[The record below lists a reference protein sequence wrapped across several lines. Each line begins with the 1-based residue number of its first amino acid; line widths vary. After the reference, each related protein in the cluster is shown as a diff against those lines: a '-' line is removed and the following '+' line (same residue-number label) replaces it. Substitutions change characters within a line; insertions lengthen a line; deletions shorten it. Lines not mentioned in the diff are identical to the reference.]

1 MVMNMKKV
9 IYAFICVL
17 LAGSFA
23 ITAVKAATQTK
34 RNQKIEKVQIQLK
47 ELKIDQ
53 AEQNIELL
61 KKQLQDAHGDK
72 QKIEEL
78 NKKIEEQDKQLEAA
92 LQAKAK
98 KVEEQR
104 LAAEKAAQ
112 AQRTA
117 LRTATASAATGSC
130 AEWMAAAGIPNS
142 VAANKLIGGE
152 SGCRPGAVNPSSGAC
167 GIPQALPC
175 SKMPCSLS
183 DPVCQLKWMNSYVA
197 GRYGSWDNAYATWL
211 SRSPHWY

>member
-1 MVMNMKKV
+1 MKQRTIATLAV
-9 IYAFICVL
+9 AVL
-17 LAGSFA
+17 LVISMVGLRHVDKLNDG
-23 ITAVKAATQTK
+23 IKLK
-34 RNQKIEKVQIQLK
+34 EIQIQDNSAKL
-47 ELKIDQ
+47 
-53 AEQNIELL
+53 ELL
-61 KKQLQDAHGDK
+61 DKKYLD
-72 QKIEEL
+72 L
-78 NKKIEEQDKQLEAA
+78 NKQLEAKDADKQKLEQDLEQLQQERMELEKA
-92 LQAKAK
+92 LQAKKEQKAK
-98 KVEEQR
+98 D
-104 LAAEKAAQ
+104 LAAK
-112 AQRTA
+112 AQRAVTGTQVA
-117 LRTATASAATGSC
+117 YAATGSC